1 MIFINKAINFEISD
15 FEFCK
20 FLDEDTALTKVKV
33 CSSGDNAHNFPFTSE
48 TLREAAESSLRGKPI
63 VAKFNERR
71 QDFEGHSKLEVPVG
85 YFVEHQDFVFENE
98 GDKVSLFAYAILW
111 KTYAPR
117 EYELF
122 VRKRDIGAVPIKG
135 VSMEIKPSEWGE
147 DGSWGGDFKKKELK
161 KFRFKG
167 VTLLGDSYT
176 PASAGA
182 NAQMISFTKL
192 KNRTEKYFTD
202 TMVKIDKKTDN
213 HSYIEKNM
221 LDLGLSKTN
230 FAKKEEE
237 EMALNEENIIE
248 TKEDTAF
255 AETEVEIVVEKK
267 DEEISEKEEAEAE
280 VETNETENKE
290 EENYEVKCQA
300 MEKELMEVK
309 ACNEVYMSK
318 IKELEAYKFSRED
331 TDKNFA
337 IEETIVKVSKLLPKN
352 IIEEYR
358 ERAKEIDFSNVT
370 GFCNEIKARV
380 VDFADF
386 AKEETPNKMA
396 VLTNENNQLGNKNKW
411 KF

>member
-1 MIFINKAINFEISD
+1 MIFISKAINFEISD

-33 CSSGDNAHNFPFTSE
+33 CSSGDNAHGFPFTAE
-48 TLREAAESSLRGKPI
+48 TLKEAAEASLKGKPI

-71 QDFEGHSKLEVPVG
+71 QDFEGHSKLEVPIG
-85 YFVEHQDFVFENE
+85 YFVEHQDFVFEE
-98 GDKVSLFAYAILW
+98 EDGKVSLFAYAILW

-117 EYELF
+117 EYALF
-122 VRKRDIGAVPIKG
+122 VRKKEIGADPIKG
-135 VSMEIKPSEWGE
+135 VSMEIKPLEWGE
-147 DGSWGGDFKKKELK
+147 EGSWEGNFNKKEIK

-176 PASAGA
+176 PASPGA

-248 TKEDTAF
+248 AKEEATF
-255 AETEVEIVVEKK
+255 AETEVETVFETKE
-267 DEEISEKEEAEAE
+267 EEIVKEEEAE

-300 MEKELMEVK
+300 MEKELADVK

-331 TDKNFA
+331 ADKNFT
-337 IEETIVKVSKLLPKN
+337 IEETIIKVSKLLPKN
-352 IIEEYR
+352 IIDEYR
-358 ERAKEIDFSNVT
+358 EKAKEIDFSSVT

-396 VLTNENNQLGNKNKW
+396 VLTNENNQVGNKNKW

>member
-1 MIFINKAINFEISD
+1 
-15 FEFCK
+15 
-20 FLDEDTALTKVKV
+20 
-33 CSSGDNAHNFPFTSE
+33 
-48 TLREAAESSLRGKPI
+48 
-63 VAKFNERR
+63 
-71 QDFEGHSKLEVPVG
+71 
-85 YFVEHQDFVFENE
+85 
-98 GDKVSLFAYAILW
+98 
-111 KTYAPR
+111 
-117 EYELF
+117 
-122 VRKRDIGAVPIKG
+122 
-135 VSMEIKPSEWGE
+135 MEIKPLEWGE
-147 DGSWGGDFKKKELK
+147 EGSWEGNFDKKEIK

-248 TKEDTAF
+248 AKEEATF
-255 AETEVEIVVEKK
+255 AETEVETVFETKE
-267 DEEISEKEEAEAE
+267 EEIVKEEEAE

-300 MEKELMEVK
+300 MEKELADVK

-318 IKELEAYKFSRED
+318 IKELEEYKFSRED
-331 TDKNFA
+331 ADKNFT
-337 IEETIVKVSKLLPKN
+337 IEETIIKVSKLLPKN
-352 IIEEYR
+352 IIDEYR
-358 ERAKEIDFSNVT
+358 EKAKEIDFSSVT

-396 VLTNENNQLGNKNKW
+396 VLTNENNQVGNKNKW